1 MVLDIYQL
9 HYTIIDCE
17 KRIDHG
23 HHAVVFDR
31 RRPLLLVSRAAVMK
45 KPMMSRDKQ
54 QATAPRDPRCHA
66 ACMHARLQYK

>member
-54 QATAPRDPRCHA
+54 LLREIRDVTLHA
-66 ACMHARLQYK
+66 CTRAYSTST